1 VRIDQDLG
9 NRFSMMGVIPENIRA
24 LILDMDGVLWRSDS
38 PIGDLAAIFKAIETR
53 GLETAFATNNGT
65 RTPGEYVK
73 RLGGFGINAEAR
85 QIITSS
91 LVLAHM
97 LSEIFPQGGSVFAVG
112 ESGLI
117 DALQDKN
124 FITLS
129 LEETEKAQ
137 AVAIGMDRHLTVR
150 KFSEAALLVQ
160 SGLPFYA
167 TNPDRTFPT
176 PRGKIPGAG
185 SWISVIST
193 ATGICPIYA
202 GKPSPVLIELACRR
216 LELPKE
222 QVLVVGDRLD
232 TDIAAGQA
240 AGCPVALVLSGV
252 SSRAEAEA
260 WHPAVDVI
268 AADLESLVKCS
279 S

>member
-1 VRIDQDLG
+1 MICT
-9 NRFSMMGVIPENIRA
+9 IPDDIRA
-24 LILDMDGVLWRSDS
+24 LILDMDGVLWKSDS
-38 PIGDLAAIFKAIETR
+38 PIGDLTAIFNAIRTR
-53 GLETAFATNNGT
+53 GLKTVFATNNGT
-65 RTPGEYVK
+65 RTPREYVK
-73 RLGGFGINAEAR
+73 RMDGFGLKVEER

-97 LSEIFPQGGSVFAVG
+97 LGERFPQGGNVFAVG

-117 DALQDKN
+117 EALKDRN
-124 FITLS
+124 FVTLS
-129 LEETEKAQ
+129 LEEAEKAQ

-202 GKPSPVLIELACRR
+202 GKPSPALIDLACRR
-216 LELPKE
+216 LGLPRE
-222 QVLVVGDRLD
+222 RVLVVGDRLD
-232 TDIAAGQA
+232 TDIAAGQK

-252 SSRAEAEA
+252 SSREEAEA
-260 WHPAVDVI
+260 WHPPVNII

-279 S
+279 

>member
-1 VRIDQDLG
+1 
-9 NRFSMMGVIPENIRA
+9 MMCNIPENIRA

-38 PIGDLAAIFKAIETR
+38 PIGDLTVIFNAIEAR
-53 GLETAFATNNGT
+53 GLETVFATNNGT
-65 RTPGEYVK
+65 RTPREYVK
-73 RLGGFGINAEAR
+73 RMNGFGIKVEAK

-97 LSEIFPQGGSVFAVG
+97 LGEKFPQGGSVFAVG

-117 DALQDKN
+117 EALNDKN
-124 FITLS
+124 FVALS
-129 LEETEKAQ
+129 LEEAEKAQ

-160 SGLPFYA
+160 RGVPFYA

-202 GKPSPVLIELACRR
+202 GKPSPALIELACRR
-216 LELPKE
+216 LGLPKE

-232 TDIAAGQA
+232 TDIAAGQS

-252 SSRAEAEA
+252 SSRDEAEA

-268 AADLESLVKCS
+268 AADLGSLVKYS
-279 S
+279 

>member
-1 VRIDQDLG
+1 VQIDPGLVYL
-9 NRFSMMGVIPENIRA
+9 FYMMSTIPENIRA
-24 LILDMDGVLWRSDS
+24 LILDMDGVLWKSDS
-38 PIGDLAAIFKAIETR
+38 PIGDLTAIFNAIEAR
-53 GLETAFATNNGT
+53 GLETVFATNNGT
-65 RTPGEYVK
+65 RTPREYVQ
-73 RLGGFGINAEAR
+73 RMDGFGIKVETR

-97 LSEIFPQGGSVFAVG
+97 LGEQFPEGGCVFAVG

-117 DALQDKN
+117 EALNDKH
-124 FITLS
+124 FVTLS
-129 LEETEKAQ
+129 LEEAEKAQ

-185 SWISVIST
+185 SWISVISS
-193 ATGICPIYA
+193 ATGIGPIYA
-202 GKPSPVLIELACRR
+202 GKPSPALIELACRR
-216 LELPKE
+216 LGLPKE

-252 SSRAEAEA
+252 SSRAEAED
-260 WHPAVDVI
+260 WHPPVNVI

-279 S
+279 

>member
-1 VRIDQDLG
+1 
-9 NRFSMMGVIPENIRA
+9 MMCTISENIRA

-38 PIGDLAAIFKAIETR
+38 PIGDLAAIFKTIETR
-53 GLETAFATNNGT
+53 GLETVFATNNGT
-65 RTPGEYVK
+65 RTPREYVE
-73 RLGGFGINAEAR
+73 RMEGFGLKVEPW

-97 LSEIFPQGGSVFAVG
+97 LSEQFPRGGNIFAVG
-112 ESGLI
+112 ETGLI
-117 DALQDKN
+117 EALQDKN
-124 FITLS
+124 FVILP
-129 LEETEKAQ
+129 LDEAEKAQ
-137 AVAIGMDRHLTVR
+137 AVAIGMDRQLTVR

-160 SGLPFYA
+160 DGLPFFA

-193 ATGICPIYA
+193 ATGITPIYA
-202 GKPSPVLIELACRR
+202 GKPSPALIELACQR
-216 LELPKE
+216 LGLPKE

-252 SSRAEAEA
+252 SSWAEAEA
-260 WHPAVDVI
+260 WHPPLDVI

-279 S
+279 SEKKGIVEQDE